1 MLSQESRIREL
12 DLRYLEQRLADLKD
26 WHENDA
32 KDAVERYKNFL
43 ILILRH
49 PDKVLAPAPDIDEA
63 WHDHILH
70 TMQYTRDCLEIF
82 GGYLHHAPANNS
94 RPEEKTL
101 MEEARERTSILYQ
114 KEFGDPY
121 LLELDISTFW

>member
-1 MLSQESRIREL
+1 MLSQESHIREL
-12 DLRYLEQRLADLKD
+12 DLSYLEQRLADLKD
-26 WHENDA
+26 WHEDDA
-32 KDAVERYKNFL
+32 KYAVERYKNFL
-43 ILILRH
+43 ILVIRH

-63 WHDHILH
+63 WHHHILH

-82 GGYLHHAPANNS
+82 GEYLHHTPVNKS